1 MLPINVKNV
10 SNVGRYFCPSYG
22 VWGQV
27 IAALKTYNYEVP
39 KWEGRFLSVWSFRFD
54 SGKLPLQL
62 QPIFRN
68 HADLLQRE
76 VFFLLFLWLDN
87 VWTEFMSLEI
97 TMVFRN
103 NHFIMLPEY
112 SCEILMC
119 WCQRRQTVAIKE
131 TLLHGRRI
139 TAVSCP
145 EVNFFLM
152 NLQLFGSSL
161 ASLHPCP
168 EPRLWGW
175 HWLPTR
181 MSAQTAEQL
190 RAQQGK
196 QDTSQSPNGERKQ
209 PLSFLASQSDV
220 KHTSYVW

>member
-10 SNVGRYFCPSYG
+10 SNVGGYFCPSSG

-39 KWEGRFLSVWSFRFD
+39 KWEGLLLSVWSFRFD

-62 QPIFRN
+62 QLIFRN

-76 VFFLLFLWLDN
+76 VFFLLFLCLDN

-103 NHFIMLPEY
+103 NHLIMLPEY

-119 WCQRRQTVAIKE
+119 WCQRRQTVAVKE
-131 TLLHGRRI
+131 ILLHGRRI

-145 EVNFFLM
+145 EVNLFLM
-152 NLQLFGSSL
+152 NLWIFGSSL
-161 ASLHPCP
+161 AFLHPCP

-175 HWLPTR
+175 HGFHTW

-190 RAQQGK
+190 RA
-196 QDTSQSPNGERKQ
+196 
-209 PLSFLASQSDV
+209 
-220 KHTSYVW
+220 